1 MTFTEFTADASDA
14 ALSDGASAG
23 RPRLGDLGIPAGS
36 ARRGP
41 DNAITDVPGVR
52 VGHSTLLTE
61 TLSTGVT
68 AIVPDALGS
77 GRRSLPAGL
86 AVGNG
91 YGKLIGAT
99 QLKELGRIETPVL
112 LTSTLSA
119 FRVADAL
126 LGFLLEQP
134 EHEHTTTLNPIVGE
148 TNDGYLSDIRSRP
161 VSEAMVREAL
171 GSAAT
176 GPVAEGGVGAGT
188 GTVALGY
195 KGGIG
200 TSSRVVTIGDTEY
213 TLGVIV
219 QSNYS
224 GTLRID
230 GVLMPAEELL
240 ADEPAVGVGNSCMI
254 VLATDAPLDARQ
266 LGRLANRAIFALRAT
281 GSDFAE
287 GSGDYAIAFSV
298 GDDRAP
304 DDGLLSPTFLA
315 TLEATEEALVNSILQ
330 AETRLGFGGR
340 IARGIPIDRV
350 QQRLR
355 ARAERD
361 AR

>member
-1 MTFTEFTADASDA
+1 MSYSEPTTDTNRPGALGVTAP
-14 ALSDGASAG
+14 GE
-23 RPRLGDLGIPAGS
+23 RPRLSDLGIPSGS
-36 ARRGP
+36 APRGP
-41 DNAITDVPGVR
+41 GNAITDVPGVR
-52 VGHSTLLTE
+52 VGHSTLRTE

-68 AIVPDALGS
+68 AIVPDALGA

-99 QLKELGRIETPVL
+99 QLQELGRIETPVL

-126 LGFLLEQP
+126 VGFLLEQP
-134 EHEHTTTLNPIVGE
+134 GHEHTTTLNPIVGE

-161 VSEAMVREAL
+161 VSDAMVREAL
-171 GSAAT
+171 AAAAS

-200 TSSRVVTIGDTEY
+200 TSSRVVSIGNVRY
-213 TLGVIV
+213 TLGVIA
-219 QSNYS
+219 QTNYS

-240 ADEPAVGVGNSCMI
+240 AEEPAVGDGNSCMI
-254 VLATDAPLDARQ
+254 VIATDAPLDARQ
-266 LGRLANRAIFALRAT
+266 LGRIANRAIFALRGA
-281 GSDFAE
+281 GSDFAQ

-304 DDGLLSPTFLA
+304 DDELLSPAFLA
-315 TLEATEEALVNSILQ
+315 TIEATEEALVNSILR
-330 AETRLGFGGR
+330 AETRQGFEGR
-340 IARGIPIDRV
+340 IARGIPIERV
-350 QQRLR
+350 MARLQVM
-355 ARAERD
+355 
-361 AR
+361 

>member
-1 MTFTEFTADASDA
+1 MHAVAS
-14 ALSDGASAG
+14 SGARA
-23 RPRLGDLGIPAGS
+23 RLGDLGIASGS
-36 ARRGP
+36 APRGRE
-41 DNAITDVPGVR
+41 NAITDVPGVR

-77 GRRSLPAGL
+77 ERRSLPAGL

-99 QLKELGRIETPVL
+99 QLQELGMIETPIL

-119 FRVADAL
+119 FKVADAL
-126 LGFLLEQP
+126 VGILLDQP

-161 VSEAMVREAL
+161 VTEEMVREAL
-171 GSAAT
+171 ATAAP

-200 TSSRVVTIGDTEY
+200 TSSRVVSVGSVEY
-213 TLGVIV
+213 TFGVIA
-219 QSNYS
+219 QTNYS

-230 GVLMPAEELL
+230 GVEMPVEELL
-240 ADEPAVGVGNSCMI
+240 AEEPAVGVGNSCMI

-266 LGRLANRAIFALRAT
+266 LGRIANRAIFALRGT
-281 GSDFAE
+281 GSDFAQ

-304 DDGLLSPTFLA
+304 DDGLLSPAFLA
-315 TLEATEEALVNSILQ
+315 TMEATEEALVNSILQ
-330 AETRLGFGGR
+330 AETRQGFGGR
-340 IARGIPIDRV
+340 IAMGIPIDRV
-350 QQRLR
+350 LARLR
-355 ARAERD
+355 PHGGQ
-361 AR
+361 